1 MQVVGQHAEHNRS
14 FCTCVGLGCL
24 QVKLLVDTIARGSTC
39 AVYSGE
45 SPAEAAQGATF
56 LPRYSEDSP
65 SSILQHNSSA
75 TDRSE
80 GFGLEPP
87 GATNATVDG
96 SNNPLCTQ
104 HLLVDL
110 VLTLTKHMMHWAAGD
125 HVTVDT
131 NLWQSRVLGVSGF
144 HGCVRGPDGGRG
156 VETTGWLVTRA
167 QELCDRATSVVLD
180 GVERTPSSWYCLIKH
195 AQLVF
200 KYSTAILEVTLEK
213 ENPEQ
218 EDIGGGAEAG
228 DEKTADRLQDTLVG
242 ALLPAIVT
250 GLLPFAHIP
259 AFARRLLKLVT
270 ATVGLLD
277 EVCFR
282 CPTTRMADTNFVA
295 ARNGHGTGS
304 TNKRKPEVRN
314 CRKLTVYHSMAFRLV
329 CMRDMDS

>member
-1 MQVVGQHAEHNRS
+1 M
-14 FCTCVGLGCL
+14 
-24 QVKLLVDTIARGSTC
+24 KLLVDTIARGSTC
-39 AVYSGE
+39 AAYSGE
-45 SPAEAAQGATF
+45 SLVEAAQRETF

-75 TDRSE
+75 TDRLE

-96 SNNPLCTQ
+96 SNNPLCTK
-104 HLLVDL
+104 HLLVGL
-110 VLTLTKHMMHWAAGD
+110 VLTLTKHMMHWAASD
-125 HVTVDT
+125 HVTVDP
-131 NLWQSRVLGVSGF
+131 NLWQSRVLGVNGF
-144 HGCVRGPDGGRG
+144 HGYVRRPDEGGE
-156 VETTGWLVTRA
+156 VETTEWLATRA
-167 QELCDRATSVVLD
+167 QELCGRATSVVLD
-180 GVERTPSSWYCLIKH
+180 GVERTPSSWCCLIKH

-218 EDIGGGAEAG
+218 EGIGGGAEGG
-228 DEKTADRLQDTLVG
+228 DEKTPDHLQDTLVG

-270 ATVGLLD
+270 TTVGLLD

-304 TNKRKPEVRN
+304 TNKRKPQVRS
-314 CRKLTVYHSMAFRLV
+314 CRKLTVYHRTALCLI
-329 CMRDMDS
+329 CMRDMAS